1 MATRF
6 TTEELIAFV
15 SGDDDFGLS
24 DSKNSEDSDGAIHA
38 YRGSRTVS
46 TEDFGSL
53 VGEAI
58 LEQGPSTSDGV
69 GFFILCL

>member
-24 DSKNSEDSDGAIHA
+24 DSKSSEDSDGAIHA
-38 YRGSRTVS
+38 YFGSRTVS
-46 TEDFGSL
+46 TEDL
-53 VGEAI
+53 
-58 LEQGPSTSDGV
+58 LEKLFLNKDQVPV
-69 GFFILCL
+69 MV